1 MLFTYTDKI
10 KPYVRMTQKGKW
22 SDPQAR
28 EYLASK
34 SQLAYAFRTQMLR
47 YGYEPFP
54 AKTPFGV
61 SLTYQAP
68 NIFQFDL
75 DNILKAVMDAANG
88 VVFTDDRWC
97 IKVRDMN
104 KQRGPFALTFE
115 LTPATLE
122 TRPPMP
128 AILTPSITYAQRSE

>member
-22 SDPQAR
+22 VDPQAR

-34 SQLAYAFRTQMLR
+34 GQLASALRFQMLR
-47 YGYEPFP
+47 YVWDPIP
-54 AKTPFGV
+54 AKTPFAI
-61 SLTYQAP
+61 SLHYQAP

-75 DNILKAVMDAANG
+75 DNVLKAVMDAANG
-88 VVFTDDRWC
+88 LIFPDDRWC
-97 IKVRDMN
+97 VEVRRLT

-115 LTPATLE
+115 VVPAELEKTPLI
-122 TRPPMP
+122 P
-128 AILTPSITYAQRSE
+128 AFLIPSLTYAQRSE